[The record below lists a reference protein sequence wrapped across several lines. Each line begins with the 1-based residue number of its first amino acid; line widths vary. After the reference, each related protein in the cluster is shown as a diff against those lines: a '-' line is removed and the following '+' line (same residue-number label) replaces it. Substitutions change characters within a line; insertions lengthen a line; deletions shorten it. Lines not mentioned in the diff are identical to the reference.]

1 MPSAMNDKSD
11 LAVHLDALTGAPVLV
26 VGDVMLDRF
35 VYGTVERISPEGPIP
50 VLRIER
56 QAAMLGGAGNVLR
69 NLAAAGARTTFV
81 AAVGE
86 DGAGQEVQDLV
97 AAKVGVASRMVVD
110 PGRPTSIKERYIAS
124 GQQLLRADR
133 ETRAP
138 LSAAGAAAL
147 LEAAKGALG
156 QVAAVVLSDYGK
168 GVLQPETLAE
178 LIAAARAAG
187 RPVVVDPKGLDY
199 GLYRGADLVTPNRRE
214 LQDASGLPTASDAD
228 VEAACRALIATSG
241 VKGVL
246 ATRSE
251 SGMTLVLAAGEIH
264 HFPTEARE
272 VFDVSG
278 AGDTVVALLGAALAG
293 GVAVAEAARLANLAA
308 GIVVAKAGTA
318 VAQRGEI
325 LRAIHASDLH
335 TAGAK
340 VVDLDSLLDRV
351 ALWRGQGLRVGFTN
365 GCFDLLHPGHIA
377 LLRQA
382 RAACDRLIVGLN
394 SDGSVRALKGPG
406 RPVQGEAARATV
418 IAAQTGVDQVVV
430 FSEETPFEL
439 IERIRPDVLVKGADY
454 SLDQVVGAELVRG
467 YGGRVLLAEL
477 APGHS
482 TSDTLRR
489 LGD

>member
-1 MPSAMNDKSD
+1 MNDRHD
-11 LAVHLDALTGAPVLV
+11 LAGHLDALTGAPVLV

-56 QAAMLGGAGNVLR
+56 QAATLGGAGNVLR

-86 DGAGQEVQDLV
+86 DEAGREVQDLV
-97 AAKVGVASRMVVD
+97 AAEAGVTSHVVVD

-124 GQQLLRADR
+124 GQQLLRTDR
-133 ETRAP
+133 ETQAP
-138 LSAAGAAAL
+138 IGAAGAAAL
-147 LEAAKGALG
+147 QAAAKAALG
-156 QVAAVVLSDYGK
+156 GVAAVVLSDYGK

-187 RPVVVDPKGLDY
+187 RPVVVDPKGHDF
-199 GLYRGADLVTPNRRE
+199 GVYRGADLVTPNRRE
-214 LQDASGLPTASDAD
+214 LQNASGLPTTSDAE
-228 VEAACRALIATSG
+228 VEAACRALIAACG
-241 VKGVL
+241 VEGVL

-251 SGMTLVLAAGEIH
+251 AGMTLVLASGGVH

-293 GVAVAEAARLANLAA
+293 GVPVVEAARLANLAA
-308 GIVVAKAGTA
+308 GIVVARAGTA
-318 VAQRGEI
+318 VARPSEI
-325 LRAIHASDLH
+325 LRAIHAADLH
-335 TAGAK
+335 TAEAK

-351 ALWRGQGLRVGFTN
+351 
-365 GCFDLLHPGHIA
+365 
-377 LLRQA
+377 LRQA
-382 RAACDRLIVGLN
+382 QAACDRLIVGLN
-394 SDGSVRALKGPG
+394 SDGSVRALKGAG
-406 RPVQGEAARATV
+406 RPVQGEAARAAL
-418 IAAQTGVDQVVV
+418 IAAQAGVDQVVV

-454 SLDQVVGAELVRG
+454 SLDQVVGAELVQG

-482 TSDTLRR
+482 TSDTLGRF
-489 LGD
+489 GG